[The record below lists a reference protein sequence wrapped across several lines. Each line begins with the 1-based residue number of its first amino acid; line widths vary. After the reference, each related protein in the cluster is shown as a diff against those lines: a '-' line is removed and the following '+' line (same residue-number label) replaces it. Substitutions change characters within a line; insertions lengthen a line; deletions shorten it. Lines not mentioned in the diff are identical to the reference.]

1 MNKRSAIEVTLY
13 TITAFLLIVMIYAY
27 STMMM
32 ARNEAYGDVMMCMGS
47 DRSEAAY
54 EACFEEV
61 RNESERSSAS
71 SHVTQDK

>member
-1 MNKRSAIEVTLY
+1 MNKRSAIETTLY
-13 TITAFLLIVMIYAY
+13 TITAFLLIVMMYAY